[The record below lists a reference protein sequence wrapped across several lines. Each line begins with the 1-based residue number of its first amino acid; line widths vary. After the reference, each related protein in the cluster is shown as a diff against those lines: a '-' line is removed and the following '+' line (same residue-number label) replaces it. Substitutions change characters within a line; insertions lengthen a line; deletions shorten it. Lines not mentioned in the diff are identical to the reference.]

1 MQAPRDEAAIWLPGV
16 GYPPIACPSAAA
28 LHTPTHSCAPDQ
40 PCACWVAC
48 PCCAPAPSCPCRA
61 HLNAWYSSLMA
72 CPCSDRICTR
82 LTLLPSSRLTR
93 LVLRGLQNRRLPGGG
108 CRQGR
113 PGQGRA
119 AQASECVRRGA
130 AAGAAPA
137 CRPPSGGPCVA
148 AARLQLRLR
157 CAGLQGPQQL
167 PVPSSQHAHR
177 SPPGPVPCRVLV
189 ASPSSSL
196 TRV

>member
-119 AQASECVRRGA
+119 GQRKRQSVCVAGQLRARRPR
-130 AAGAAPA
+130 AGL
-137 CRPPSGGPCVA
+137 PPGGPA
-148 AARLQLRLR
+148 LQLLGCSCACGAQVCRARSSCQCRAASTLTGRLR
-157 CAGLQGPQQL
+157 ARCPAG
-167 PVPSSQHAHR
+167 
-177 SPPGPVPCRVLV
+177 CW
-189 ASPSSSL
+189 
-196 TRV
+196 